1 VPRNVSA
8 SSGTGTATDH
18 APAKGSVHHR
28 KGSLVTT
35 PCYVLITMVLLAP
48 TAAWAQ
54 DPLENG
60 VRRVSPG
67 QLVRIKT
74 QDGQLLEGRFSAFA
88 PEPPSLQLTDRAGPL
103 PAASIDSLWVRG
115 THAKR
120 GAIIGALLL
129 GVSSGIFW
137 SSVCEYAGEGSGC
150 DAWGAVAGLTL
161 AGAGVGA
168 GLGALIGSASPRWRL
183 RYARSGIAL
192 RLRTSP
198 SRVGFSVT
206 VPVSASN

>member
-1 VPRNVSA
+1 MSTPRC
-8 SSGTGTATDH
+8 
-18 APAKGSVHHR
+18 
-28 KGSLVTT
+28 L
-35 PCYVLITMVLLAP
+35 LIAMVLFAP
-48 TAAWAQ
+48 GSAWAQ

-67 QLVRIKT
+67 QLVKIWT
-74 QDGQLLEGRFSAFA
+74 QDGQLLEGRFSAFT
-88 PEPPSLQLTDRAGPL
+88 PKPPSLQLTDRAEPL

-115 THAKR
+115 THAKQ

-137 SSVCEYAGEGSGC
+137 SSVCECAGEGSGW
-150 DAWGAVAGLTL
+150 DSWGAVAGLTL

-183 RYARSGIAL
+183 HYARSGIAL

-198 SRVGFSVT
+198 NRVGFSVT
-206 VPVSASN
+206 VPVSTSN